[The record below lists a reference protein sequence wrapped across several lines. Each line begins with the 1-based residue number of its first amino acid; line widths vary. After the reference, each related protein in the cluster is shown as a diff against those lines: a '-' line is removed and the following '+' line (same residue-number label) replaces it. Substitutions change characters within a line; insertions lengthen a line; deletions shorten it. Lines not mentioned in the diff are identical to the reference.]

1 MMPTAIVLKAK
12 AMGLDII
19 AVTDHN
25 IAGNVLAVQEAGK
38 KEGLTVIGGMEIC
51 SEEEVHLLAYFD
63 KTGDLL
69 NMEEIVLNNLPGKN
83 DPKTFGDQVFL
94 DSSNKILGVSEKL
107 LFGAT
112 TLTIDNIATLVH
124 QNHGMIIASHVDRE
138 AFSIISQLGFIPEG
152 IDLDGIEIVKPVEG
166 SAGIM
171 YGFPFICSSDAHYIE
186 DIGKRTTSFR
196 LETAS
201 VNEIIL
207 AVNARD
213 GRGVIL

>member
-1 MMPTAIVLKAK
+1 
-12 AMGLDII
+12 
-19 AVTDHN
+19 
-25 IAGNVLAVQEAGK
+25 
-38 KEGLTVIGGMEIC
+38 
-51 SEEEVHLLAYFD
+51 LAYFD
-63 KTGDLL
+63 KDRDLL

-83 DPKTFGDQVFL
+83 DPETFGDQVLL

-112 TLTIDNIATLVH
+112 TLTIDKVVELVH
-124 QNHGMIIASHVDRE
+124 QNHGMVIASHVDRE

-152 IDLDGIEIVKPVEG
+152 IDLDGIEIVNPVEG
-166 SAGIM
+166 STGVM
-171 YGFPFICSSDAHYIE
+171 YGFPFISSSDAHYIE

-207 AVNARD
+207 AIKAKD